1 MKHPTQC
8 LFARLA
14 AALLAVCLALS
25 LAACGSG
32 SNSFTWFVED
42 LPSNLDPQVASAP
55 ADVIACENLYSG
67 LVRKGADGQLKPA
80 LAESWTLSAD
90 RRTYTFALKSGLTYT
105 AAKGGA
111 TTTAITAEDFVFA
124 FRRLFRAAT
133 ASPYAVEF
141 SAIENSAAV
150 LAGQLPES
158 SLGVEA

>member
-1 MKHPTQC
+1 MKHPTPC

-32 SNSFTWFVED
+32 SNSFTWFVEN

-90 RRTYTFALKSGLTYT
+90 RRQGRRHHHCHH
-105 AAKGGA
+105 GGG
-111 TTTAITAEDFVFA
+111 
-124 FRRLFRAAT
+124 FRLRI
-133 ASPYAVEF
+133 P
-141 SAIENSAAV
+141 AAV
-150 LAGQLPES
+150 PRCHSFPLRR
-158 SLGVEA
+158 GVFRH